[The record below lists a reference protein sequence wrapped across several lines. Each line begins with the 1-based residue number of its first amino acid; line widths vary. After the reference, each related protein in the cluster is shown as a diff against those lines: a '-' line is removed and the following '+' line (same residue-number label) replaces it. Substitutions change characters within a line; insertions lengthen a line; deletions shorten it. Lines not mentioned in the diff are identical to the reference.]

1 MNNYDLIVIGSG
13 PGGYVAAIRA
23 AQLGLKVAI
32 IERDKLG
39 GICLNWG
46 CIPTKALLKASE
58 LNYSLSKIE
67 DFGIK
72 INKPKYDWPK
82 IISRTRKIAS
92 KLSLGVEHLLK
103 KNKVEI
109 IYGIGRIA
117 GTGRVTVTKGKSNI
131 LYEAPNILIATGAS
145 AKYLPGI
152 DSNSKN
158 VWSYKEAMIPDE
170 KPHKIL
176 IIGAGAIGVEFA
188 CFYNDFGSEVTLI
201 ELQKNILPSE
211 DYEIS
216 TLAKKYFEKSGIK
229 IHVNTKLVELK
240 SHSKGVN
247 CIIEHDGISK
257 TKYNFDKVILA
268 VGIEANIDDIG
279 LEHLN
284 VQMKDGRII
293 TDNYGATSEQGIY
306 AIGDVTGSP
315 WLAHKAS
322 HEGVRCVEHICNPKL
337 SIKHKII
344 IPSCTF
350 SRPQVAS
357 IGLTENEAKVEGYKV
372 KIGKFPLSG
381 NGKSIAM
388 GTPDGLIKTIFNSV
402 NGELIGAHMIGHEVT
417 ELISNYSIA
426 MQLEATE
433 EELFNIIFPH
443 PTISESIHESVL
455 NAFNR
460 SLHI

>member
-82 IISRTRKIAS
+82 IVSRSRKIAA

-117 GTGRVTVTKGKSNI
+117 GTGRVTVTKGKNNI
-131 LYEAPNILIATGAS
+131 LYESPNILIATGAS
-145 AKYLPGI
+145 ARYLPGV

-229 IHVNTKLVELK
+229 IHVNTKLIELK

-247 CIIEHDGISK
+247 CLIEHDGDSNK
-257 TKYNFDKVILA
+257 KYNFDKVILA

-279 LEHLN
+279 LEQLN
-284 VQMKDGRII
+284 VEMKDGRII
-293 TDNYGATSEQGIY
+293 TDNYGVTSEQGIY

-388 GTPDGLIKTIFNSV
+388 GASDGLIKTIFNSV

>member
-1 MNNYDLIVIGSG
+1 MMNNYDLIVIGSG

-240 SHSKGVN
+240 SNSKGVN
-247 CIIEHDGISK
+247 CLFEHNSSK
-257 TKYNFDKVILA
+257 KKYNFDKVILA

-284 VQMKDGRII
+284 IQMKEGRIL
-293 TDNYGATSEQGIY
+293 TDNYGVTSEQGIY

-322 HEGVRCVEHICNPKL
+322 HEGIRCVEHICNPEL

-388 GTPDGLIKTIFNSV
+388 GFSDGLIKTIFNAA
-402 NGELIGAHMIGHEVT
+402 NGELIGAHMIGQEVT

>member
-13 PGGYVAAIRA
+13 YGAAIRA

-72 INKPKYDWPK
+72 INKPNYDWPK
-82 IISRTRKIAS
+82 IISRTRKIAT

-109 IYGIGRIA
+109 IYGIGRIT
-117 GTGRVTVTKGKSNI
+117 GIGRVTVTKGKNNI
-131 LYEAPNILIATGAS
+131 LYESPNILIATGAS
-145 AKYLPGI
+145 ARYLPGI
-152 DSNSKN
+152 DANSKN

-216 TLAKKYFEKSGIK
+216 NLAKKYFEKSGIK

-247 CIIEHDGISK
+247 CLLELDGNSK
-257 TKYNFDKVILA
+257 KKFNFDKAILA

-284 VQMKDGRII
+284 VQIKDGRII
-293 TDNYGATSEQGIY
+293 TDNYGVTSEQGIY

-322 HEGVRCVEHICNPKL
+322 HEGIRCVEHICNPKL

-344 IPSCTF
+344 IPACTF

-357 IGLTENEAKVEGYKV
+357 IGLTENEAKVKGYKI

-388 GTPDGLIKTIFNSV
+388 GSSDGLIKTIFNAV

>member
-58 LNYSLSKIE
+58 LNYSLSNIQ

-72 INKPKYDWPK
+72 INKPKYDWSK
-82 IISRTRKIAS
+82 IVSRTRKIAS

-117 GTGRVTVTKGKSNI
+117 GTGRVTVTKGKNNI
-131 LYEAPNILIATGAS
+131 LYESPNILIATGAS
-145 AKYLPGI
+145 ARYLPGV

-216 TLAKKYFEKSGIK
+216 ILAKKYFEKSGIK
-229 IHVNTKLVELK
+229 IHVNTKLIELK
-240 SHSKGVN
+240 SDSKGVN
-247 CIIEHDGISK
+247 CLIEHNGDSNK
-257 TKYNFDKVILA
+257 KYNFDKVILA

-284 VQMKDGRII
+284 VEMKDGRII
-293 TDNYGATSEQGIY
+293 TDNYGVTSEQGIY

-357 IGLTENEAKVEGYKV
+357 IGLTENEAKVKGYKV

-388 GTPDGLIKTIFNSV
+388 GSSDGLIKTIFNAV
-402 NGELIGAHMIGHEVT
+402 NGELIGAHMIGQEVT

>member
-58 LNYSLSKIE
+58 LNYSLSNIQ
-67 DFGIK
+67 DFGIQ
-72 INKPKYDWPK
+72 INKPKYNWTK
-82 IISRTRKIAS
+82 IVSRTRKIAS

-117 GTGRVTVTKGKSNI
+117 GAGRVTVTKGKNNT
-131 LYEAPNILIATGAS
+131 LYESPNILIATGAS
-145 AKYLPGI
+145 AKYLPGV
-152 DSNSKN
+152 DSNYKN

-188 CFYNDFGSEVTLI
+188 CFYNDFGTEVTLI

-229 IHVNTKLVELK
+229 IHVNTKLIELK
-240 SHSKGVN
+240 SDNKGVN
-247 CIIEHDGISK
+247 CLLAHDGDSNK
-257 TKYNFDKVILA
+257 KYNFDKVILA
-268 VGIEANIDDIG
+268 VGIEANINDIG
-279 LEHLN
+279 LKHLN
-284 VQMKDGRII
+284 LEMKNGRII
-293 TDNYGATSEQGIY
+293 TDNYGVTSVQGIY

-322 HEGVRCVEHICNPKL
+322 HEGIRCVERICNPKL
-337 SIKHKII
+337 STKQKII

-350 SRPQVAS
+350 SRPQIAS
-357 IGLTENEAKVEGYKV
+357 IGLTENEAKAKGYKV

-388 GTPDGLIKTIFNSV
+388 GSTDGLIKTIFNSV

>member
-72 INKPKYDWPK
+72 INKPNYDWPK
-82 IISRTRKIAS
+82 IISRTRKIAT

-109 IYGIGRIA
+109 IYGIGRIT
-117 GTGRVTVTKGKSNI
+117 GIGRVTVTKGKNNI
-131 LYEAPNILIATGAS
+131 LYESPNILIATGAS
-145 AKYLPGI
+145 ARYLPGI
-152 DSNSKN
+152 DANSKN

-216 TLAKKYFEKSGIK
+216 NLAKKYFEKSGIK

-247 CIIEHDGISK
+247 CLLELDGNSK
-257 TKYNFDKVILA
+257 KKFNFDKAILA

-293 TDNYGATSEQGIY
+293 TDNYGVTSEQGIY

-322 HEGVRCVEHICNPKL
+322 HEGIRCVEHICNPKL

-344 IPSCTF
+344 IPACTF

-357 IGLTENEAKVEGYKV
+357 IGLTENEAKVKGYKI

-388 GTPDGLIKTIFNSV
+388 GSSDGLIKTIFNAV
-402 NGELIGAHMIGHEVT
+402 NGELIGAHMIGQEVT

-433 EELFNIIFPH
+433 EELFIIIFPH

>member
-72 INKPKYDWPK
+72 INKPKYDWSR
-82 IISRTRKIAS
+82 IVSRTRKIAS

-103 KNKVEI
+103 KNKVKI
-109 IYGIGRIA
+109 IYGIGRIV
-117 GTGRVTVTKGKSNI
+117 GTGRVTVTKGKNNM
-131 LYEAPNILIATGAS
+131 LYESPNILIATGAS
-145 AKYLPGI
+145 ARYLPGV
-152 DSNSKN
+152 DSKNKN

-170 KPHKIL
+170 KPRKIL

-216 TLAKKYFEKSGIK
+216 TLAKKYFQRSGIK
-229 IHVNTKLVELK
+229 IHVKTKLVELK
-240 SHSKGVN
+240 SDNKGVI
-247 CIIEHDGISK
+247 CLLEHDGASNK
-257 TKYNFDKVILA
+257 KYNFDKVILA
-268 VGIEANIDDIG
+268 VGIKANIDDIG
-279 LEHLN
+279 LEQLN
-284 VQMKDGRII
+284 VEMKDGRII
-293 TDNYGATSEQGIY
+293 TDNYGVTSEQGIY

-322 HEGVRCVEHICNPKL
+322 HEGIRCVEHICNPKL

-357 IGLTENEAKVEGYKV
+357 IGLTENEAKEEGYKV

-388 GTPDGLIKTIFNSV
+388 GSSDGLIKTIFNSV

-460 SLHI
+460 SLHL

>member
-117 GTGRVTVTKGKSNI
+117 GTGRVTVEKGKNNI
-131 LYEAPNILIATGAS
+131 LYESPNILIATGAS

-201 ELQKNILPSE
+201 ELQKHILPSE

-216 TLAKKYFEKSGIK
+216 ILAKKYFEKSGIK

-247 CIIEHDGISK
+247 CLLEHNGTSK
-257 TKYNFDKVILA
+257 KKYNFDKVILA

-293 TDNYGATSEQGIY
+293 TDNYGVTSEQGIY

-322 HEGVRCVEHICNPKL
+322 HEGIRCVEHICNPEL

-388 GTPDGLIKTIFNSV
+388 GSSDGLIKTIFNAE
-402 NGELIGAHMIGHEVT
+402 NGELIGAHMIGQEVT

>member
-216 TLAKKYFEKSGIK
+216 ILAKKYFEKSGIK
-229 IHVNTKLVELK
+229 IHVNTKLFELK
-240 SHSKGVN
+240 SHSKVVN
-247 CIIEHDGISK
+247 CLLEHDGTSRK
-257 TKYNFDKVILA
+257 KYNFDKVILA

-284 VQMKDGRII
+284 VEMKEGRIL
-293 TDNYGATSEQGIY
+293 TDNYGVTSEQGIY

-322 HEGVRCVEHICNPKL
+322 HEGIRCVEHICNPEL
-337 SIKHKII
+337 LIKHKII

-357 IGLTENEAKVEGYKV
+357 IGLTENEAKVKGYKV

-388 GTPDGLIKTIFNSV
+388 GSSDGLIKTIFNSV
-402 NGELIGAHMIGHEVT
+402 NGELIGAHMIGQEVT